1 MSFRLRYSRWDGSQ
15 DVQPFDPDALLDAL
29 SDDVM
34 AEGDL
39 RSALER
45 LMRWGHQTPDGQR
58 FTGLQQLLEQL
69 RQRRQQEL
77 SRHNLDSVMDD
88 LHKRL
93 EQVITTE
100 RAGIERRLEQAGLRP
115 RRSDDEAGADGGDQ
129 AADSAAL
136 PRDAVEPSGQ
146 SPRGEQQQGSQQ
158 ADAAGQRAAGSPSGR
173 PPDGQHEGGA
183 PPGGQQLAGDQAG
196 RTDPLRQALQR
207 LADRKLSFL
216 DQLPSD
222 FGGRIKALSDYEFM
236 DPEAQRQFQELMQM
250 LQQQLLGNYFQGL
263 MQRMQQLT
271 PDDLRQMREMVRDLN
286 RMLRD
291 KLQGREPA
299 FQAFMRKH
307 GQFFPGVQSFDAL
320 MDHLA
325 ERMAQMQSLL
335 ESMTPEM
342 RQQLQ
347 DTLDALL
354 RDDRLRW
361 DMAELMANLEQL
373 MPNQTAG
380 KRYPFRG
387 DEPLT
392 LNEAMRLMDRL
403 QRMDQLERLMREAQ
417 SQGQLDHIDPGEV
430 EDLMGEEARRNL
442 AQLQDML
449 RVLEEAGYIQRR
461 DNTFELTPRAI
472 RRIGQKAL
480 QDIFAKLKRDSFGRH
495 ALEENGSGG
504 ERTEDAKAYEF
515 GDPFLLN
522 MQKTLMNAVFR
533 EGAGTPVRLQPQDFE
548 VYRTEYLTDASTVVL
563 VDMSRSML
571 LRGCFVA
578 AKKVALALHSLIRG
592 QFPRDNLYIVGF
604 SAYAHEYKPDRLPQ
618 LSWDEYEYGTNMQ
631 HALMLARQLLAR
643 HKSGTRQVILITD
656 GEPTA
661 HLEQGHVFFSY
672 PPTYRT
678 LQETLREVVR
688 CTRENIIINTF
699 MLEKGY
705 YLTDFVNQMT
715 RINKGRAFFTT
726 PERLGQYVLVDYVSS
741 KRKQIT

>member
-1 MSFRLRYSRWDGSQ
+1 MSFSTRYSRWDGSQ

-45 LMRWGHQTPDGQR
+45 LMRWGHQGQDGQR
-58 FTGLQQLLEQL
+58 FMGLQQLLEQL
-69 RQRRQQEL
+69 RQRRQQEV

-88 LHKRL
+88 LRQRL
-93 EQVITTE
+93 EKIIETERSGIHRRME
-100 RAGIERRLEQAGLRP
+100 RAGLQPP
-115 RRSDDEAGADGGDQ
+115 RSAAQRGDQEGAAADGDEPDEGDGESAGAESPEAPGRSAGAE
-129 AADSAAL
+129 AARAPAD
-136 PRDAVEPSGQ
+136 
-146 SPRGEQQQGSQQ
+146 GEQS
-158 ADAAGQRAAGSPSGR
+158 
-173 PPDGQHEGGA
+173 DGAPGAQPTGAQGGA
-183 PPGGQQLAGDQAG
+183 S
-196 RTDPLRQALQR
+196 DPLRQALQR
-207 LADRKLSFL
+207 LAERKLGFL
-216 DQLPSD
+216 DHLPPD
-222 FGGRIKALSDYEFM
+222 VGGRVKQLSDYEFM
-236 DPEAQRQFQELMQM
+236 DPEAHRQFQELLQM
-250 LQQQLLGNYFQGL
+250 LQQQLLGNYFQGM
-263 MQRMQQLT
+263 MQRLQQLS
-271 PDDLRQMREMVRDLN
+271 PDDLRRMREMVRDLN

-291 KLQGREPA
+291 KMQGREPA
-299 FQAFMRKH
+299 FQEFMQKH
-307 GQFFPGVQSFDAL
+307 GEFFPGVQSFEEL
-320 MDHLA
+320 MEHLA
-325 ERMAQMQSLL
+325 QRMAQMQSLL
-335 ESMTPEM
+335 ESMSPEM

-373 MPNQTAG
+373 MPNRAG
-380 KRYPFRG
+380 GTRYPFRG

-392 LNEAMRLMDRL
+392 LGQAMELMDRL
-403 QRMDQLERLMREAQ
+403 QRMDQLERQLREAQ
-417 SQGQLDHIDPGEV
+417 GHGQLDQIDPGEMA
-430 EDLMGEEARRNL
+430 ELLGEEARRNL
-442 AQLQDML
+442 EQLQEML

-461 DNTFELTPRAI
+461 GNTFELTPRAI
-472 RRIGQKAL
+472 RRIGQKVL

-495 ALEENGSGG
+495 AIEQHGSGG
-504 ERTEDAKAYEF
+504 ERTDESKAYEF
-515 GDPFLLN
+515 GDPFLLDI
-522 MQKTLMNAVFR
+522 QKTVMNAVFR
-533 EGAGTPVRLQPQDFE
+533 DGSGTPVRLQPPDFE

-631 HALMLARQLLAR
+631 HAFMLARQLLAR

-688 CTRENIIINTF
+688 CTREGIVINTF
-699 MLEKGY
+699 MLERGY

-715 RINKGRAFFTT
+715 RINRGRAFFST
-726 PERLGQYVLVDYVSS
+726 PERLGQYVLVDYVNS
-741 KRKQIT
+741 KRKLVG

>member
-1 MSFRLRYSRWDGSQ
+1 MSFSIRYSRWDGSQ
-15 DVQPFDPDALLDAL
+15 DVQPFDPEALLDAL

-45 LMRWGHQTPDGQR
+45 LMRWGHQGQDGQR
-58 FTGLQQLLEQL
+58 LTGLQQLMEQL

-88 LHKRL
+88 LRQRL
-93 EQVITTE
+93 EKIIATE
-100 RAGIERRLEQAGLRP
+100 RAGIERRLEQAGLRRP
-115 RRSDDEAGADGGDQ
+115 QGAGQRGEPSESDEAGDGEGQQGAEAPAAQDPSAMASEQADG
-129 AADSAAL
+129 
-136 PRDAVEPSGQ
+136 VPS
-146 SPRGEQQQGSQQ
+146 
-158 ADAAGQRAAGSPSGR
+158 DR
-173 PPDGQHEGGA
+173 PAGA
-183 PPGGQQLAGDQAG
+183 PPGAG
-196 RTDPLRQALQR
+196 DPLRQALQR
-207 LADRKLSFL
+207 LAERKLGFL
-216 DQLPSD
+216 DQLPAD
-222 FGGRIKALSDYEFM
+222 VGGRIKQLSDYEFM
-236 DPEAQRQFQELMQM
+236 DPEAHRQFQELMQM
-250 LQQQLLGNYFQGL
+250 LQQQLLGTYFQGM
-263 MQRMQQLT
+263 MQRLQQLT
-271 PDDLRQMREMVRDLN
+271 PDDLRRIREMVRDLN

-291 KLQGREPA
+291 TMRGREPA
-299 FQAFMRKH
+299 FQEFMEKH
-307 GQFFPGVQSFDAL
+307 GAFFPGVQSFEEL
-320 MDHLA
+320 MEHLA
-325 ERMAQMQSLL
+325 QRMAQMQSLL
-335 ESMTPEM
+335 ESMSPEM

-373 MPNQTAG
+373 MPNRASGT
-380 KRYPFRG
+380 RYPFRG

-392 LNEAMRLMDRL
+392 LGQALELMDRL
-403 QRMDQLERLMREAQ
+403 QRMDRLERQLREAQ
-417 SQGQLDHIDPGEV
+417 GHGQLDQIDPGEV
-430 EDLMGEEARRNL
+430 SELLGDEARRNL
-442 AQLQDML
+442 EQLREML

-461 DNTFELTPRAI
+461 GNTFELTPRAI
-472 RRIGQKAL
+472 RRIGQKVL

-495 ALEENGSGG
+495 AIAQHGGSG
-504 ERTEDAKAYEF
+504 ERTDESKAYEF
-515 GDPFLLN
+515 GDPFLLDI
-522 MQKTLMNAVFR
+522 QKTVMNAVFR
-533 EGAGTPVRLQPQDFE
+533 EGSGTPVRLQPPDFE

-604 SAYAHEYKPDRLPQ
+604 SAYAHEYQPDRLPQ

-631 HALMLARQLLAR
+631 HAFMLARQLLAR

-688 CTRENIIINTF
+688 CTREGIVINTF
-699 MLEKGY
+699 MLERGY

-715 RINKGRAFFTT
+715 RINRGRAFFTT
-726 PERLGQYVLVDYVSS
+726 PERLGQYVLVDYVAS
-741 KRKQIT
+741 KRKRVS